1 MPVRKKAKV
10 PDTYEASGEYMQEKA
25 AQELIGGKGHR
36 PFLIAVCVILPAEGH
51 LFAVKAQQPMVADC
65 NAMGIASEIMQ
76 DVFRSAEWRL
86 RIYDPI
92 LPTQLVEKSSK
103 LIRIT
108 EVLQASTED
117 ELALLKGDFQA
128 FPELAAEYTTE
139 YADRKEKVRPA
150 CPFPR
155 GPVQCQTAGGND
167 TMDMRM
173 MEQVLSPGVKN
184 TKKPDVCS
192 KMLRVGGDLK
202 QGFGASPEQQFVQ
215 YALVLQRKC

>member
-1 MPVRKKAKV
+1 MPVSKKAKV
-10 PDTYEASGEYMQEKA
+10 PNAYEACGEDMQEKA
-25 AQELIGGKGHR
+25 AQELISGKSHL
-36 PFLIAVCVILPAEGH
+36 PFLIAVCVVLPAEGH
-51 LFAVKAQQPMVADC
+51 LFAVKAQQTMVADC
-65 NAMGIASEIMQ
+65 NAMGIASEIVQ
-76 DVFRSAEWRL
+76 DVFWSAEWRL
-86 RIYDPI
+86 RIDDPI

-139 YADRKEKVRPA
+139 YADRKDKVRPA
-150 CPFPR
+150 CPFPG

-167 TMDMRM
+167 TMNMRM

-184 TKKPDVCS
+184 AKKPDVCS
-192 KMLRVGGDLK
+192 QMLRVGSDLK
-202 QGFGASPEQQFVQ
+202 QGFSAGTEQEFV
-215 YALVLQRKC
+215 